1 MVGYHFV
8 LINNMPPKTEIG
20 GGAVNPLS
28 YCAYSLPNR

>member
-1 MVGYHFV
+1 MVDHNFV
-8 LINNMPPKTEIG
+8 LINTVPPTTPFG

>member
-1 MVGYHFV
+1 MVEFNLV
-8 LINNMPPKTEIG
+8 LINTVPPMTVIG